1 MEKGCCLNNSHFDST
16 VIEKY
21 IKTTAKC
28 MINQAYDKIG
38 SQILRLFINPRHI
51 CCYYL
56 ISHNNH
62 VTCDSCPD
70 AFGTNLGTFHF
81 FSEKLWGFS
90 CYNLFKHLWT
100 LLEGCLLADLF
111 IHVVRRWWTQGS
123 KFLSWIRMAKY
134 FLLFLSFGP
143 LDSEVKCTHIA
154 DS

>member
-1 MEKGCCLNNSHFDST
+1 M
-16 VIEKY
+16 
-21 IKTTAKC
+21 
-28 MINQAYDKIG
+28 
-38 SQILRLFINPRHI
+38 FINPRHI

-100 LLEGCLLADLF
+100 LLEGCLPADLF
-111 IHVVRRWWTQGS
+111 THVVRRWWTQGW
-123 KFLSWIRMAKY
+123 KFLSWIRMTKY
-134 FLLFLSFGP
+134 FLLFLSFGS
-143 LDSEVKCTHIA
+143 LDSEVKCTHITEKYQILNMKSYPEVFWGNLQKG
-154 DS
+154 DHLLKNNSIKPEKPEKQTLF